1 MTFGQFLLAVCRA
14 CLRKEGLTFCALVA
28 SVAGAG
34 VLCGLLAWNIYF
46 LQSSKQTNAIAL
58 LSYGLLATVALVI
71 FTLMKLLAGKQAIE
85 AELWQFKFRASQGD
99 DSDPGG
105 TA

>member
-1 MTFGQFLLAVCRA
+1 VTRIQFILAICRA
-14 CLRKEGLTFCALVA
+14 CLRKEGLTFLALVA

-34 VLCGLLAWNIYF
+34 VLCGLLAWNIAF
-46 LQSSKQTNAIAL
+46 LQGQKATDSIAW

-85 AELWQFKFRASQGD
+85 AELWQFKFKASQGEND
-99 DSDPGG
+99 AP
-105 TA
+105 AA

>member
-1 MTFGQFLLAVCRA
+1 MTRGQFFIALCRA

-34 VLCGLLAWNIYF
+34 VLCGLLAWCIWF
-46 LQSSKQTNAIAL
+46 LQGQKQTQSIAI
-58 LSYGLLATVALVI
+58 LSYGLLGTVALVI

-85 AELWQFKFRASQGD
+85 AELWQFKFKASQGD
-99 DSDPGG
+99 DN
-105 TA
+105 A

>member
-1 MTFGQFLLAVCRA
+1 MTFWQFFIALCRA
-14 CLRKEGLTFCALVA
+14 CLRKEGLTFCALLF

-34 VLCGLLAWNIYF
+34 ILCAMLAWNIWF
-46 LQSSKQTNAIAL
+46 LQQQKQTGSIAL

-85 AELWQFKFRASQGD
+85 AELWQFKFKASQGAD
-99 DSDPGG
+99 D
-105 TA
+105 AQ